1 MHCNYIIPEHVNRL
15 VQCPSPQLV
24 RACSAD
30 HHVGLHVTRTECTT
44 FNVTKD
50 TCLATL
56 DIVPLS
62 SFEIAALNFET
73 ISF

>member
-15 VQCPSPQLV
+15 VQGPSPQLV
-24 RACSAD
+24 RAFSAD
-30 HHVGLHVTRTECTT
+30 HHVGLHVTRTEYV
-44 FNVTKD
+44 NVTTD
-50 TCLATL
+50 TCRATL

-73 ISF
+73 IIF

>member
-1 MHCNYIIPEHVNRL
+1 MNRL

-30 HHVGLHVTRTECTT
+30 HHVGLHVTLSTP
-44 FNVTKD
+44 NVTSD
-50 TCLATL
+50 TCRATL